1 MVIIFEYKNFL
12 IIINLMDSNNQK
24 NQNNLLFQNQMNN
37 QMYNNGM
44 IQNQMYN
51 GMMSNQINTQM
62 YNEIM
67 PNQMNNQ
74 MFNGISSDQKNNQIY
89 NGMMTNQIINK
100 LYNGM
105 EQNQMNNIMME
116 NQNSLITNIQNPI
129 NSSKINNNDD
139 INNMKN
145 IPIENSIELEL
156 DNDEPIKLYLYPE
169 IDLTEEELN
178 NSKVLLI
185 IGQTGHGKT
194 TFINALVNIYLGITI
209 KDEFRYLLVQ
219 NENINQ
225 LNSITK
231 EITIYKIRS
240 KKGLNFPPLIIIDTP
255 GFGDTEGE
263 KADKK
268 NLEKF
273 REFFG
278 SKKINNINCILYI
291 IIGANSRFGEK
302 DKNIINYL
310 LNLFSKNVK
319 DNFVVGVTNFIP
331 ESKRDIPNIIKSLSD
346 ENHFYYQNVLKNDKL
361 SRKEIINSNWY
372 FTSDNKIISNNE
384 IEGNEKEKE
393 KWQYTEKQIKNFIE
407 NKIKILEKKNIQ
419 ESYNVLNSRFQL
431 ENEINS
437 FTEKIDV
444 LIPKKIVYESNLEE
458 QKKYKEKIIEIKE
471 EINNNNLEK
480 KIINQYLKEINNA
493 LPYMKKIISNP
504 FESNNYNLI
513 CEECQLNCHKN
524 CNCILT
530 IFSNWCCDMI
540 SFNGNCKICNHSVS
554 MHKKEKLIYIQKEV
568 NEPLI
573 NNEIEELQNYIK
585 FLSIK
590 KEEEAL
596 KMNEINEANDLFK
609 KTLNILNKQLINCN
623 EEIEKIKNS
632 NLSVEIEITIA
643 LKNIKNNLDFLRKNA
658 LNKETRTIN
667 NFIEEY
673 IKNKNDNE
681 KKIIINLYKNYIF
694 LDTKNILKK

>member
-1 MVIIFEYKNFL
+1 
-12 IIINLMDSNNQK
+12 MDSNNQK
-24 NQNNLLFQNQMNN
+24 NHNNLLFQNQMNN
-37 QMYNNGM
+37 QIYNGM
-44 IQNQMYN
+44 ISNQMNNQMYN
-51 GMMSNQINTQM
+51 AMMSNQINAKM
-62 YNEIM
+62 HNEM
-67 PNQMNNQ
+67 MKNQMNNQ
-74 MFNGISSDQKNNQIY
+74 MFNIISPDQRNNQIY
-89 NGMMTNQIINK
+89 NGMMTNLIINQI
-100 LYNGM
+100 YNGM
-105 EQNQMNNIMME
+105 EQNQMNITMRE
-116 NQNSLITNIQNPI
+116 NQNSIITNIQNPI
-129 NSSKINNNDD
+129 NSSNINNNYD

-145 IPIENSIELEL
+145 VPIENSIELEL

-169 IDLTEEELN
+169 INFTEEELN

-231 EITIYKIRS
+231 EITIYKIRP

-263 KADKK
+263 KEDKK

-346 ENHFYYQNVLKNDKL
+346 ENHYYYQNVLKNDNL
-361 SRKEIINSNWY
+361 SRKEIIKSYWY

-393 KWQYTEKQIKNFIE
+393 KWEYTEKQIKNFIE

-419 ESYNVLNSRFQL
+419 ESLNVLNSRFQL

-444 LIPKKIVYESNLEE
+444 LI
-458 QKKYKEKIIEIKE
+458 EIKE

-480 KIINQYLKEINNA
+480 KNINQYLKEINNA
-493 LPYMKKIISNP
+493 LPYMKKIISKP
-504 FESNNYNLI
+504 FKSKNNNLI
-513 CEECQLNCHKN
+513 CEKCQINCHKN

-530 IFSNWCCDMI
+530 VFSNWCCNMI

-554 MHKKEKLIYIQKEV
+554 MHKKEKLIYIQNEV
-568 NEPLI
+568 DEPLI

-596 KMNEINEANDLFK
+596 KMNEINEANELFK
-609 KTLNILNKQLINCN
+609 RTLNILNKQLINCN
-623 EEIEKIKNS
+623 KEIENMENS

-681 KKIIINLYKNYIF
+681 KKIFINLYKNYIF
-694 LDTKNILKK
+694 IDNKNILQNK